1 MRKIRIPTLVA
12 ILILTLGLSFSIVLT
27 QQKQFFLPSAKSQ
40 NIPKDVKISN
50 ITDSSF
56 TITWLTQDKA
66 DGFVVWG
73 KSKSLGQ
80 TTNEETKAKGYTHSA
95 TITNLEPETTYYF
108 KINSGGDLY
117 DNDGS
122 PWETKTAPKLSSS
135 ETPAIQNISGF
146 IVNAL
151 GAPATSALVF
161 VKAGGSN
168 LLSTYTSENGNWIIP
183 LNKIRT
189 SDLNNSYKING
200 QDLLEINVQAGP
212 EGIASAQIYAEKAT
226 ATPLITLGQTYD
238 FRNLT
243 TNQNDSL
250 PKSEIQGPQETNKQ
264 PKFDISGYSTSSPS
278 STVSIESIKEGETIN
293 TTSPE
298 FFGKGPASKQI
309 TITVESENPQTGTV
323 LVGTNGIWRWSPPSG
338 LTPGTHKITLT
349 YRDDNGVLR
358 SIVRTF
364 VVQAAEAGEPA
375 FEATPSA
382 SLTPTPTSI
391 VATATPSAQ
400 KTASPSATPAQPI
413 SGVKAPTLILF
424 GTGLLLFVASGFLLF
439 AN

>member
-40 NIPKDVKISN
+40 NMPKDVKISN

-66 DGFVVWG
+66 DGFVIWG

-278 STVSIESIKEGETIN
+278 NTVSIESIKEGETIN

>member
-161 VKAGGSN
+161 VKAGGQIFSQ
-168 LLSTYTSENGNWIIP
+168 LIP
-183 LNKIRT
+183 QKT
-189 SDLNNSYKING
+189 
-200 QDLLEINVQAGP
+200 EIGL
-212 EGIASAQIYAEKAT
+212 Y
-226 ATPLITLGQTYD
+226 PLI
-238 FRNLT
+238 
-243 TNQNDSL
+243 
-250 PKSEIQGPQETNKQ
+250 K
-264 PKFDISGYSTSSPS
+264 
-278 STVSIESIKEGETIN
+278 
-293 TTSPE
+293 
-298 FFGKGPASKQI
+298 
-309 TITVESENPQTGTV
+309 
-323 LVGTNGIWRWSPPSG
+323 
-338 LTPGTHKITLT
+338 
-349 YRDDNGVLR
+349 
-358 SIVRTF
+358 
-364 VVQAAEAGEPA
+364 
-375 FEATPSA
+375 
-382 SLTPTPTSI
+382 
-391 VATATPSAQ
+391 
-400 KTASPSATPAQPI
+400 
-413 SGVKAPTLILF
+413 
-424 GTGLLLFVASGFLLF
+424 
-439 AN
+439 

>member
-1 MRKIRIPTLVA
+1 MRKIRIPTLIA
-12 ILILTLGLSFSIVLT
+12 ILILTLGLSFSIVLI

-40 NIPKDVKISN
+40 NTPKDVKISN

-66 DGFVVWG
+66 DGFVIWG

-80 TTNEETKAKGYTHSA
+80 TTNEVTKAKGYTHSA
-95 TITNLEPETTYYF
+95 TITNLEPGTTYYF

-135 ETPAIQNISGF
+135 ETPTIQNISGS

-151 GAPATSALVF
+151 GAPAASVLVF

-293 TTSPE
+293 TTTPE
-298 FFGKGPASKQI
+298 FFGKAPINKQI
-309 TITVESENPQTGTV
+309 TITVESENPQTGTIS
-323 LVGTNGIWRWSPPSG
+323 VGTNGIWRWSPPSS
-338 LTPGTHKITLT
+338 LTPGTHKVTLT

-364 VVQAAEAGEPA
+364 VVQAAEDGEPA

-400 KTASPSATPAQPI
+400 KTASPSATPAQPV
-413 SGVKAPTLILF
+413 SGVKTPTLILF

>member
-1 MRKIRIPTLVA
+1 M
-12 ILILTLGLSFSIVLT
+12 
-27 QQKQFFLPSAKSQ
+27 
-40 NIPKDVKISN
+40 
-50 ITDSSF
+50 
-56 TITWLTQDKA
+56 
-66 DGFVVWG
+66 
-73 KSKSLGQ
+73 
-80 TTNEETKAKGYTHSA
+80 
-95 TITNLEPETTYYF
+95 
-108 KINSGGDLY
+108 
-117 DNDGS
+117 
-122 PWETKTAPKLSSS
+122 
-135 ETPAIQNISGF
+135 
-146 IVNAL
+146 
-151 GAPATSALVF
+151 
-161 VKAGGSN
+161 
-168 LLSTYTSENGNWIIP
+168 
-183 LNKIRT
+183 
-189 SDLNNSYKING
+189 NNSYKING

>member
-40 NIPKDVKISN
+40 NMPKDVKISN

-122 PWETKTAPKLSSS
+122 PWEAKTAAKLSSS
-135 ETPAIQNISGF
+135 ETQAIQNISGS

-151 GAPATSALVF
+151 GAPAASVLVF

-278 STVSIESIKEGETIN
+278 NTVSIESIKEGETIN

-298 FFGKGPASKQI
+298 FFGKGPANKQI

-400 KTASPSATPAQPI
+400 KTASPSATPAQPV
-413 SGVKAPTLILF
+413 SGVKTPTLILF

>member
-122 PWETKTAPKLSSS
+122 PWEAKTAPKLSSS
-135 ETPAIQNISGF
+135 ETQAIQNISGS

-151 GAPATSALVF
+151 GAPAASVLVF

-278 STVSIESIKEGETIN
+278 NTVSIESIKEGETIN

>member
-27 QQKQFFLPSAKSQ
+27 QQKQSFLPSAKSQ
-40 NIPKDVKISN
+40 NMPKDVKISN

-66 DGFVVWG
+66 DGFVIWG

-122 PWETKTAPKLSSS
+122 PWEAKTAAKLSSS
-135 ETPAIQNISGF
+135 ETQAIQNISGS

-151 GAPATSALVF
+151 GAPAASVLVF

-278 STVSIESIKEGETIN
+278 NTVSIESIKEGETIN

-400 KTASPSATPAQPI
+400 KTASPSATPAQPV
-413 SGVKAPTLILF
+413 SGVKTPTLILF

>member
-40 NIPKDVKISN
+40 NMPKDVKISN

-66 DGFVVWG
+66 DGFVIWG

-135 ETPAIQNISGF
+135 ETPAIQNISGS

-151 GAPATSALVF
+151 GAPAASVLVF

-293 TTSPE
+293 TTTPE
-298 FFGKGPASKQI
+298 FFGKAPINKQI

-338 LTPGTHKITLT
+338 LTPGTHKVTLT

>member
-40 NIPKDVKISN
+40 NMPKDVKISN

-66 DGFVVWG
+66 DGFVIWG

-135 ETPAIQNISGF
+135 ETPAIQNISGS

-151 GAPATSALVF
+151 GAPAASVLVF

-278 STVSIESIKEGETIN
+278 NTVSIESIKEGETIN

-413 SGVKAPTLILF
+413 SGVKTPTLILF